1 MPVREATARRN
12 AAAEEARHLA
22 AIQKVETMAC
32 RLAER
37 GKRLTHRNALREGA
51 NRFAPSSVES
61 VVPTVMRSVLGDR
74 RGPSS
79 FATSGGLIAN

>member
-1 MPVREATARRN
+1 
-12 AAAEEARHLA
+12 
-22 AIQKVETMAC
+22 MAC

-61 VVPTVMRSVLGDR
+61 VVPTVMRSVLGAR
-74 RGPSS
+74 
-79 FATSGGLIAN
+79 